1 MGAGTTPV
9 SEWDTESSEESDTP
23 RSRGSAPQAA
33 RCCRGW
39 YLQIAICAVAVLGIA
54 ALMRFAGFYV
64 ERSDLLAAMAL
75 KRDRNE
81 VKLGAAQ
88 RTFATSRPGESSADI
103 DSRYAIVDFFG
114 YEDGRAMSCVN
125 MAVAENH
132 RRYAEVHGYAYYHE
146 TNIVRNSGQRY
157 LTDAYFSKVHVVRDK
172 LRRGHEWV
180 LLVDLDAIFVDFSI
194 SLDDIIGE
202 EVPRANHLGKFLAR
216 RSSERLVS
224 RIPSLVF
231 SGDTCVINSGVLL
244 LRKSRFSE
252 AMLSNALELG
262 RDPEWDG
269 VRQIGMGGENAA
281 YAIILAGCAMNATQA
296 QRVACYDRVDR
307 GWRDEA
313 FERRV
318 RDGDTTALASVV
330 ATEMLPH
337 VRLLAQGR
345 FQSYELRLAN
355 FVLHYPS
362 HEDWRKDPAQLG
374 GLLGAMYLG
383 HAAQTKAEAVRL
395 ALQGTSCGE
404 DWGSCFKKNIWK
416 TVCNEEI
423 RSTAA

>member
-1 MGAGTTPV
+1 
-9 SEWDTESSEESDTP
+9 
-23 RSRGSAPQAA
+23 
-33 RCCRGW
+33 
-39 YLQIAICAVAVLGIA
+39 
-54 ALMRFAGFYV
+54 
-64 ERSDLLAAMAL
+64 MAL

-146 TNIVRNSGQRY
+146 TKIVRNSGQRY

-202 EVPRANHLGKFLAR
+202 QVPRANHLGKFLAR

-231 SGDTCVINSGVLL
+231 SGDTCIINSGLLL

-307 GWRDEA
+307 GWRDKA

-362 HEDWRKDPAQLG
+362 QEDWRKDPAQLG

-383 HAAQTKAEAVRL
+383 HAARTKAEAVRL
-395 ALQGTSCGE
+395 ALQGTSCGK

-416 TVCNEEI
+416 TFCNEEI
-423 RSTAA
+423 RSTAAY